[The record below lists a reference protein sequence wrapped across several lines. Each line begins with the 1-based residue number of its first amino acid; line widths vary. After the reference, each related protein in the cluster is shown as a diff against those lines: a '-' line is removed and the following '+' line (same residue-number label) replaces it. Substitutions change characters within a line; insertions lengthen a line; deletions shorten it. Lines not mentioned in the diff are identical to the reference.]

1 MNDFIMT
8 CLVGIAATSLMTLT
22 LYIIHWQGFANGDM
36 VRALGSLI
44 TRKYENSLKPGL
56 AIHLVSGVAF
66 ALVYVFVWSMFP
78 DITSASISRHILLGA
93 FCGFA
98 QGLVTSMTLVV
109 FVAEHHPLEQF
120 RIAGMNVALTHLI
133 AHVVYGATV
142 GGLAGALHLA
152 L

>member
-1 MNDFIMT
+1 MSDVIMT

-22 LYIIHWQGFANGDM
+22 LYFFHWRGFANGDM

-56 AIHLVSGVAF
+56 AIHLVSGVVF
-66 ALVYVFVWSMFP
+66 ALIYVFVWSMFP
-78 DITSASISRHILLGA
+78 DISSASVARHIQLGA

-98 QGLVTSMTLVV
+98 QGLVTSISLVV

-120 RIAGMNVALTHLI
+120 RVTGINVAVVHLF

-152 L
+152 F